1 MLQVPNFNKVA
12 QFWVYV
18 IVLIFR
24 VVYAC
29 YLIVSPGSIL
39 SRYQAVRLYMNLV
52 LECVLK
58 CFFVGGWV
66 LPELQQICGVQFGSG
81 TNPGGH
87 VTFSFG
93 ATVIFCVD
101 GPLECY
107 ATSTSHISGCV

>member
-1 MLQVPNFNKVA
+1 MCVIMCFCMCAPICCRFQIFNKVA
-12 QFWVYV
+12 QFWVYA
-18 IVLIFR
+18 IVLIF
-24 VVYAC
+24 
-29 YLIVSPGSIL
+29 S
-39 SRYQAVRLYMNLV
+39 NFV

-93 ATVIFCVD
+93 ATVIFFVWMAPWSVTQHPPPTFQVVC
-101 GPLECY
+101 E
-107 ATSTSHISGCV
+107 